1 MQKIEIPSILNATS
15 FKGIAESESNLPL
28 YGNICGDFFVVENP
42 NSNEFPQYIS
52 YMWDGYDWLKIAP
65 SLNNLVDPLSDM
77 STTSCFE
84 YNLKKLE
91 EKTRELQLKE
101 QKLCIVNGC

>member
-1 MQKIEIPSILNATS
+1 MQKIEIPSILNTTS
-15 FKGIAESESNLPL
+15 FKGMVESKNSLPL
-28 YGNICGDFFVVENP
+28 QGNNCGDFFVVENT
-42 NSNEFPQYIS
+42 YIS
-52 YMWDGYDWLKIAP
+52 YMWDGHDWLEIAP
-65 SLNNLVDPLSDM
+65 SLNNFVDPLSNM

-101 QKLCIVNGC
+101 QKLDIKY